1 MEAIGK
7 NVLYISYDG
16 MTDPLGQAQV
26 LPYLI
31 GLKKLG
37 HQIFLLSAEKH
48 ENYSVHASKI
58 QQICSENQIQ
68 WHPIFY
74 RKKPPVLSTIL
85 DIKTLWKNANKIIL
99 QNKIQIVH
107 CRSYISAL
115 IGLKAQKKLNCKFIF
130 DMRGF
135 WADERV
141 DGKIWNIKKF
151 PFNLIYKF
159 FKQKENEFLQNADAI
174 VSLTYHAKN
183 EINSWEI
190 PLKSEINVIPCCAD
204 LEHFDY
210 QKIESN
216 NNLKLELGIQ
226 KNEFVLGYLGSIG
239 TWYLLDEM
247 LDFFKVLLQKRDSK
261 FIFIT
266 KDNPK
271 EILQAA
277 SKKNIPENKIIIH
290 PSERE
295 NLPNV
300 LSILDAS
307 IFFIIPSYSKKASSP
322 TKQAEL
328 LGMGIPL
335 ICNAN
340 VGDTNEILEKE
351 NVALVLQNLNP
362 TAYQNCIEQLP
373 LFSTKNK
380 SDFRKIAYQY
390 FSLEEGIKKYH
401 QIWNSL

>member
-1 MEAIGK
+1 MEAQGK

-31 GLKKLG
+31 GLKKYK
-37 HQIFLLSAEKH
+37 HNIFLLSAEKH
-48 ENYSVHASKI
+48 ENYSLHAAKI
-58 QQICSENQIQ
+58 QQICKENQIH

-74 RKKPPVLSTIL
+74 RKKPPVLSTVL
-85 DIKTLWKNANKIIL
+85 DINTLWRNAKAIIT
-99 QNKIQIVH
+99 QNYIQIVH

-141 DGKIWNIKKF
+141 DGKIWNINKF
-151 PFNLIYKF
+151 PFNIIYKF
-159 FKQKENEFLQNADAI
+159 FKQKEKAFLQNADAI

-183 EINSWEI
+183 EINSWKI

-204 LEHFDY
+204 LDHFDY
-210 QKIESN
+210 QKNQTEY
-216 NNLKLELGIQ
+216 NLKQELGI
-226 KNEFVLGYLGSIG
+226 KTNEFVLGYLGSLG
-239 TWYLLDEM
+239 TWYMLDEM
-247 LDFFKVLLQKRDSK
+247 LDFFTILSQNQEAK
-261 FIFIT
+261 FLFIT
-266 KDNPK
+266 KDNPND
-271 EILQAA
+271 ILKALA
-277 SKKNIPENKIIIH
+277 KKNIPENKIIIR
-290 PSERE
+290 PCERE
-295 NLPNV
+295 NLPKM

-351 NVALVLQNLNP
+351 NVALVLPNLN
-362 TAYQNCIEQLP
+362 TIAYQNCIEQLSQF
-373 LFSTKNK
+373 LTKNK

-390 FSLEEGIKKYH
+390 FSLEEGIKKYQ
-401 QIWNSL
+401 QIWNNL

>member
-1 MEAIGK
+1 MISQGK

-31 GLKKLG
+31 GLKKYK
-37 HQIFLLSAEKH
+37 HNIFLLSAEKH
-48 ENYSVHASKI
+48 ENYSVHATKI
-58 QQICSENQIQ
+58 QQICKENQIH

-85 DIKTLWKNANKIIL
+85 D
-99 QNKIQIVH
+99 IQIVH

-141 DGKIWNIKKF
+141 DGKIWNINKF
-151 PFNLIYKF
+151 PFNIIYQY
-159 FKQKENEFLQNADAI
+159 FKQKEKEFLLNADAI

-183 EINSWEI
+183 EINSSEI

-204 LEHFDY
+204 LDHFDY
-210 QKIESN
+210 QKN
-216 NNLKLELGIQ
+216 TTDNNLKQELGIQ
-226 KNEFVLGYLGSIG
+226 NNEFVLGYLGSLG

-247 LDFFKVLLQKRDSK
+247 LDFFKVLLQNKEAK
-261 FIFIT
+261 FLFIT
-266 KDNPK
+266 KDNPSD
-271 EILQAA
+271 ILQAA
-277 SKKNIPENKIIIH
+277 TQKNIPENKIIIR
-290 PSERE
+290 PCERE
-295 NLPNV
+295 NLPKM

-351 NVALVLQNLNP
+351 NVAIVLPNLSP
-362 TAYQNCIEQLP
+362 TTYQDCIQKLP
-373 LFSTKNK
+373 QFLSKNK
-380 SDFRKIAYQY
+380 ADFRNIAYQY
-390 FSLEEGIKKYH
+390 FSLEEGIKKY
-401 QIWNSL
+401 QKIWNDL

>member
-1 MEAIGK
+1 MVSQGK

-31 GLKKLG
+31 GLKKYK
-37 HQIFLLSAEKH
+37 HNIFLLSAEKH
-48 ENYSVHASKI
+48 ENYSVHAAKI
-58 QQICSENQIQ
+58 QQICKENQIH

-74 RKKPPVLSTIL
+74 RKKPPVLSTVL
-85 DIKTLWKNANKIIL
+85 DINTLWKNAKPIIT
-99 QNKIQIVH
+99 QNNVQIVH

-141 DGKIWNIKKF
+141 DGKIWNINKF
-151 PFNLIYKF
+151 PFNIIYQY
-159 FKQKENEFLQNADAI
+159 FKQKEKEFLLNADAI

-183 EINSWEI
+183 EINSWKI

-204 LEHFDY
+204 LDHFDY
-210 QKIESN
+210 QKN
-216 NNLKLELGIQ
+216 ATDNNLKQELGIQ
-226 KNEFVLGYLGSIG
+226 NNEFVLGYLGSLG

-247 LDFFKVLLQKRDSK
+247 LDFFKVLLQNKEAK
-261 FIFIT
+261 FLFIT
-266 KDNPK
+266 KDNPID
-271 EILQAA
+271 ILQAA
-277 SKKNIPENKIIIH
+277 SKKNIPENKIIIR

-295 NLPNV
+295 NLPKM

-351 NVALVLQNLNP
+351 NVAIVLPNLSP
-362 TAYQNCIEQLP
+362 TTYQDCIQKLP
-373 LFSTKNK
+373 QFLSKNK
-380 SDFRKIAYQY
+380 ADFRNIAFQY
-390 FSLEEGIKKYH
+390 FSLEEGIKKY
-401 QIWNSL
+401 QKIWNDL